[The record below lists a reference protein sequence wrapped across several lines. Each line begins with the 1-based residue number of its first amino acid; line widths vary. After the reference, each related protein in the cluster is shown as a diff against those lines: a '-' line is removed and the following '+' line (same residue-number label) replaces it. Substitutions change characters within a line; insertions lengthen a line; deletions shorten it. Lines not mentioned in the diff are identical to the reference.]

1 MTSRGKLRLDQ
12 LLVDRGLAGSREKA
26 RALVLAGAVLVDGK
40 PAGKAGHAVPL
51 NCLIEVQFPP
61 AFVSR
66 GGVKLA
72 GALDHFNID
81 LRDRV
86 CLDIGASTG
95 GFTDCMLQRGA
106 ARVHAVDVG
115 AGQIDWK
122 LRNDPR
128 VVLHENCNAR
138 FLRPDDIGEPAQVA
152 AVDVSFISATL
163 IIPVIVPILTAG
175 ASLLVLVKPQF
186 EAGREAVGKGGI
198 VRDPSVQAAACRRV
212 QECMEGLGFQTAI
225 VESLILGREGNRE
238 FFLHGWR

>member
-1 MTSRGKLRLDQ
+1 MRLDQ

-40 PAGKAGHAVPL
+40 PAGKAGHAVSSDCRL
-51 NCLIEVQFPP
+51 DLQSGP
-61 AFVSR
+61 AYVSR

-72 GALDHFNID
+72 GALDHFGID
-81 LRDRV
+81 LRGRI
-86 CLDIGASTG
+86 CLDVGASTG

-115 AGQIDWK
+115 AGQIDWR
-122 LRNDPR
+122 LRRDPR

-138 FLRPDDIGEPAQVA
+138 FLRPDQIGETVQFA

-163 IIPVIVPILTAG
+163 IIPVIAPILSPG
-175 ASLLVLVKPQF
+175 SSLLVLVKPQF
-186 EAGREAVGKGGI
+186 EAGRDAVGKGGV
-198 VRDPSVQAAACRRV
+198 VRDPEVQTAACKRV
-212 QECMEGLGFQTAI
+212 RECMEGLGLRTAI
-225 VESLILGREGNRE
+225 VESPILGREGNRE